1 MEDTIAAIA
10 TAPGEGGIGII
21 RISGEEALPILQKI
35 FRGRKTE
42 NKVLTYGHIYD
53 NFSGDC
59 IDEVMAVY
67 MKGPHSYTA
76 EDVVEIQCHGSIVS
90 LRKILSLTLR
100 NGARL
105 AEPGEFTK
113 RAFLN
118 GRLDLS
124 QAEAVIDLIRARS
137 DASFDV
143 ALGQLEG
150 KLGSVVREIRADIL
164 DLLVNITVNIDYPD
178 EDIEELTYENLL
190 SGLTQAKEKISAL
203 LSTADTGRMLREGLS
218 VSIIGKPN
226 VGKSSL
232 MNALLRETR
241 AIVTE
246 IPGTTRD
253 TIEEML
259 SIRNIPVKLT
269 DTAGIRQTEDII
281 EKIGIEKSKA
291 SFNQSDLV
299 LFMVDGSRDLDSED
313 EEILSHLG
321 DRHAVVILNKLDLP
335 QKITSDQLRQRIPSA
350 AIIETSLKEEKGIA
364 EIEDA
369 IADMVY
375 GGHVKQK
382 SSVLVTSVRHKNL
395 LDQAVGSVTD
405 AISMAEIRQPLEFI
419 EIDVNLAYELL
430 GEIIGET
437 VSGDVI
443 NEVFARFCLGK

>member
-190 SGLTQAKEKISAL
+190 SGLTQVKEKISAL

-232 MNALLRETR
+232 LNRLNPNLNLATNDISDALGR
-241 AIVTE
+241 
-246 IPGTTRD
+246 GKHTTRHTELFKYKSSYIVD
-253 TIEEML
+253 TPGFSALDIKKEFIDNVRFAFPEFKNEECKFNDCKH
-259 SIRNIPVKLT
+259 INEKDCQILT
-269 DTAGIRQTEDII
+269 DLENGLIL
-281 EKIGIEKSKA
+281 KS
-291 SFNQSDLV
+291 
-299 LFMVDGSRDLDSED
+299 R
-313 EEILSHLG
+313 
-321 DRHAVVILNKLDLP
+321 
-335 QKITSDQLRQRIPSA
+335 
-350 AIIETSLKEEKGIA
+350 
-364 EIEDA
+364 
-369 IADMVY
+369 
-375 GGHVKQK
+375 
-382 SSVLVTSVRHKNL
+382 
-395 LDQAVGSVTD
+395 
-405 AISMAEIRQPLEFI
+405 
-419 EIDVNLAYELL
+419 YESYKK
-430 GEIIGET
+430 
-437 VSGDVI
+437 VVI
-443 NEVFARFCLGK
+443 NEK